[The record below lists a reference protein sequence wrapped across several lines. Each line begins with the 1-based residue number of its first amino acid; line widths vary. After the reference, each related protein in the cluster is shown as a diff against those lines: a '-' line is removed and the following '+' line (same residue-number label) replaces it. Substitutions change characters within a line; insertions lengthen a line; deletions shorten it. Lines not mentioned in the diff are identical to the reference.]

1 MRDSWICSQ
10 NAGLILWYLKCLFCT
25 EFRRAK
31 DFVNEFLNLLKSE
44 FALEYWFN

>member
-1 MRDSWICSQ
+1 MRDSWNCSQ
-10 NAGLILWYLKCLFCT
+10 NAGLILWLFCT